1 MSPLL
6 FCVLSFVGGRLILC
20 FLLLPP
26 APQFYGSLLQRRLRL
41 TSQQQQDP
49 SFSLPIVST
58 AFRYSSWIHG
68 MFLLQRNDDPR
79 RTGTSTLFN
88 PDPRFGTASLG
99 RGFMSIGTRVFPY
112 RTSYHHT
119 IIQCKPN
126 LNSSI
131 QDNFTAT
138 NTRRNL
144 SAWLV
149 QQTEGLGD
157 RDARKN
163 QRTKETGMRG

>member
-1 MSPLL
+1 MDPWY
-6 FCVLSFVGGRLILC
+6 VPTTEERRPKKNRDIDPVR
-20 FLLLPP
+20 
-26 APQFYGSLLQRRLRL
+26 PQCSIWDGV
-41 TSQQQQDP
+41 P
-49 SFSLPIVST
+49 G
-58 AFRYSSWIHG
+58 SWI
-68 MFLLQRNDDPR
+68 
-79 RTGTSTLFN
+79 
-88 PDPRFGTASLG
+88 
-99 RGFMSIGTRVFPY
+99 
-112 RTSYHHT
+112 HT

-144 SAWLV
+144 LAWLV

-157 RDARKN
+157 RDARMN